1 MLLML
6 LVLVPLLAG
15 LLCWRLREPA
25 ALERVNL
32 FAFALNAALAV
43 WLGAKVLAQDTVEAF
58 GGFLRVDSLSALVV
72 GLNAFVALA
81 CGVYAVGYLRQEQRL
96 GKVNPALLRRYYV
109 LTPVFVGT
117 MMAAPLLNNLGL
129 LWVAIEST
137 TLASVLL
144 VRFYN
149 QKSSL
154 EAAWKYIIIGS
165 AGIALA
171 LFGTVLV
178 YSSAVQVVGL
188 EAGNGFNWS
197 VLRGVADQCQK
208 APMRLGF
215 ILVLVGY
222 GTKAGLA
229 PMHTWKPDA
238 YAEAPVPSAAL
249 LGAAF
254 INCAIYGIMR
264 FYALATQCLGRQYT
278 GHLLVLFGVASILI
292 AAPFVVIQRNFR
304 RLLAYS
310 SIDHA
315 GIMVAAL
322 GFGGALG
329 ALAAMLHM
337 VFHSV
342 TKPLLFFCAG
352 NVQQHYG
359 SPHFRKISGVIHTL
373 PLTGGLFLVAA
384 FAVTGLPPFSL
395 FQSEFLALS
404 AALAADRPWAAGF
417 FIAGVVA
424 IFAGFLV
431 RISRLS
437 LGQPAPVMSPIPNPD
452 LNPNL
457 NPHLNPYSPQ
467 PARDAAP
474 GAEGPWKLGAMLL
487 VAAPVFTLGLY
498 LPAPLYELARRA
510 AQTIGVAP

>member
-1 MLLML
+1 MLLTL
-6 LVLVPLLAG
+6 LVLLPLLAG
-15 LLCWRLREPA
+15 LLCWRLRQPA
-25 ALERVNL
+25 VLERINL
-32 FAFALNAALAV
+32 LAFAAGAVLAV
-43 WLGAKVLAQDTVEAF
+43 WLAGEVLARGTVEAF

-81 CGVYAVGYLRQEQRL
+81 CGLYAVGYFRQEQRL
-96 GKVNPALLRRYYV
+96 GRINAALLHRYYS
-109 LTPVFVGT
+109 LTPIFVGT
-117 MMAAPLLNNLGL
+117 MMAVPLLNNLGL
-129 LWVAIEST
+129 LWVALESA

-188 EAGNGFNWS
+188 RAENGFNWS
-197 VLRGVADQCQK
+197 VLFAMADKCQP

-215 ILVLVGY
+215 VLVLVGY

-238 YAEAPVPSAAL
+238 YAEAPLPSAAL
-249 LGAAF
+249 LGAGF
-254 INCAIYGIMR
+254 INCAIYAIMR
-264 FYALATQCLGRQYT
+264 FYALASKCLGHHYT
-278 GHLLVLFGVASILI
+278 GNLLVLFGVASILV
-292 AAPFVVIQRNFR
+292 AAPFVLVQRNFR

-322 GFGGALG
+322 GFGGELG
-329 ALAAMLHM
+329 ALAAMLHL
-337 VFHSV
+337 VFHAV

-359 SPHFRKISGVIHTL
+359 SPYFRKVTGVIHTL
-373 PLTGGLFLVAA
+373 PWTGGLFLLVA

-395 FQSEFLALS
+395 FQSEFMALS
-404 AALAADRPWAAGF
+404 AALAADRVWPAGLF
-417 FIAGVVA
+417 VAGIVT

-431 RISRLS
+431 HISKLT
-437 LGQPAPVMSPIPNPD
+437 LGR
-452 LNPNL
+452 
-457 NPHLNPYSPQ
+457 
-467 PARDAAP
+467 PARDTAR
-474 GAEGPWKLGAMLL
+474 GVECPWKLGAMLL
-487 VAAPVFTLGLY
+487 VTAPVVALGLA

-510 AQTIGVAP
+510 AQTIGGAP